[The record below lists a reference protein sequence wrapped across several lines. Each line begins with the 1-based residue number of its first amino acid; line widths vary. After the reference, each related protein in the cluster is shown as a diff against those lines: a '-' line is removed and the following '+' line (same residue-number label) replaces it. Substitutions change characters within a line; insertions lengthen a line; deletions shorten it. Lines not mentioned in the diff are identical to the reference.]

1 MQATEIGFIR
11 GRLKFDDQKNPA
23 PFPSAIVIF
32 KTRNMENRIDRKG
45 DESLYQP
52 KIHSE
57 RIRTLYN
64 LKQATGK
71 PMTVLVDQA
80 IRDLAANYGVI
91 YQFEEE
97 PVLEKLEPE
106 TWEDIREYREL
117 LDKLDYLNCLDEL
130 EKIKSHE

>member
-1 MQATEIGFIR
+1 
-11 GRLKFDDQKNPA
+11 
-23 PFPSAIVIF
+23 
-32 KTRNMENRIDRKG
+32 MENRIDRKD

-57 RIRTLYN
+57 RIKTLYG

-71 PMTVLVDQA
+71 PMTVLLDQA
-80 IRDLAANYGVI
+80 IRDLAENYGVI

-97 PVLEKLEPE
+97 PILEKVEQE

-117 LDKLDYLNCLDEL
+117 LDKVEYLKCLDEL
-130 EKIKSHE
+130 EKLKGNEPSKSYDGERTTQRE

>member
-1 MQATEIGFIR
+1 
-11 GRLKFDDQKNPA
+11 
-23 PFPSAIVIF
+23 
-32 KTRNMENRIDRKG
+32 MENRIDRKD

-57 RIRTLYN
+57 RIKTLYT
-64 LKQATGK
+64 LKEATGR
-71 PMTVLVDQA
+71 PMTVLLDQA

-97 PVLEKLEPE
+97 PALEKVEQE

-117 LDKLDYLNCLDEL
+117 LDKVEYLKCLDEL
-130 EKIKSHE
+130 AKIKNHE

>member
-1 MQATEIGFIR
+1 
-11 GRLKFDDQKNPA
+11 
-23 PFPSAIVIF
+23 
-32 KTRNMENRIDRKG
+32 MENRIDRKD

-57 RIRTLYN
+57 RVRALYQ

-71 PMTVLVDQA
+71 PMTVLLDQA
-80 IRDLAANYGVI
+80 IRDLAENYGVI

-97 PVLEKLEPE
+97 PILEKVELE

-117 LDKLDYLNCLDEL
+117 LDRLEYSKCLEEL
-130 EKIKSHE
+130 EKLKGNEPSKNYDGERTTQRE